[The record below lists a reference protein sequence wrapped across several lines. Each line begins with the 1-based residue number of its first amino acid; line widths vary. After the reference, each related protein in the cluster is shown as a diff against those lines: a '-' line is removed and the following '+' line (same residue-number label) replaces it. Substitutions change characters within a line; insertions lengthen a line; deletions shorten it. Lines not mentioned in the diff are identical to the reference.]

1 MPGRGPPLQAT
12 GSAIRF
18 FDTAQGRP
26 IGEPFTH
33 SLEIKEVALSQVG
46 ALVSGHPRDRIRESN
61 VLVCVFGESRAR
73 VCMGSM

>member
-1 MPGRGPPLQAT
+1 VLDQQAT

-33 SLEIKEVALSQVG
+33 NLEVIEVALSQVWK
-46 ALVSGHPRDRIRESN
+46 I
-61 VLVCVFGESRAR
+61 
-73 VCMGSM
+73 